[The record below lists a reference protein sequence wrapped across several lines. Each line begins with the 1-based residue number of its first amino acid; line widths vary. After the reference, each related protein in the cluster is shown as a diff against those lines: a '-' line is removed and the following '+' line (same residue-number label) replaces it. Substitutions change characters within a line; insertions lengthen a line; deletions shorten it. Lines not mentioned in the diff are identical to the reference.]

1 MLRKWFSIFVFL
13 LLLISGSGL
22 SYLCSTYFVRVQARR
37 SEDTI
42 SSDVSVGNFI
52 TLHVTEFNK
61 LPKRRISKT
70 ITEIVYHGD
79 HYDIYGSKI
88 NSDSTITLH
97 TIKDIAENNIQ
108 HIYQDRNLN
117 SRSGIRFAP
126 FYVFHF
132 NVEKE
137 LELTVSDSF
146 CKILYLTDSKIP
158 TSNYIFPFSPPPEK
172 LSA

>member
-1 MLRKWFSIFVFL
+1 MAKKWFSIFVFL
-13 LLLISGSGL
+13 LLVISGSGV
-22 SYLCSTYFVRVQARR
+22 SYLCSSYFVRVQARR

-61 LPKRRISKT
+61 LPKRSISKT
-70 ITEIVYHGD
+70 ITEIVYQGD
-79 HYDIYGSKI
+79 HYDIYSSKI

-108 HIYQDRNLN
+108 RIYKDRNLN

-126 FYVFHF
+126 FYAFHF
-132 NVEKE
+132 NVEKQLDLSISE
-137 LELTVSDSF
+137 SF
-146 CKILYLTDSKIP
+146 CKILYLTENQFP
-158 TSNYIFPFSPPPEK
+158 ASNYILPFSPPPEK